1 METNIVITI
10 SPQIP
15 YLEKF
20 WVLGYS
26 PNYCQPIK
34 LMNVIDDVSVGECYF
49 KCDLS
54 VDLSFDKVLLDFRV
68 V

>member
-1 METNIVITI
+1 M
-10 SPQIP
+10 
-15 YLEKF
+15 F
-20 WVLGYS
+20 FVLH
-26 PNYCQPIK
+26 ILK
-34 LMNVIDDVSVGECYF
+34 LMSVIDGVSVGECYF